1 MRIGILKADETPSP
15 LLPKYGR
22 YEKFYINLLG
32 KHGFQFET
40 YAVVNGDFPTSFE
53 EADGWLV
60 TGSQYAAYQS
70 EQWIDRLKQFIR
82 GTYEREVPL
91 VGICFGHQV
100 VASALGGIVERS
112 REGWTAGPVRYERPS
127 TGTAQNVL
135 AWHQDEV
142 TVRPPPAQVMGSSP
156 GCRFAMLKYGRS
168 VLTYQCHPEL
178 TSSFVQDLLT
188 VHPGELSEEMVS
200 NVMGARDELLEN
212 AALETEIVSLFR
224 RDDAKS

>member
-22 YEKFYINLLG
+22 YEKFYIDLLG

-112 REGWTAGPVRYERPS
+112 RRRVDCGPGALRAAVDRHSAKCACMASRRGHGPPAAGPGDGLVAGLYVRNAEIWTERIDVS
-127 TGTAQNVL
+127 VSSGA
-135 AWHQDEV
+135 DELV
-142 TVRPPPAQVMGSSP
+142 V
-156 GCRFAMLKYGRS
+156 
-168 VLTYQCHPEL
+168 E
-178 TSSFVQDLLT
+178 DLLT

-200 NVMGARDELLEN
+200 NVMGVRDELLEN

-224 RDDAKS
+224 RDDVKS

>member
-1 MRIGILKADETPSP
+1 MRIGILKADETPGL

-22 YEKFYINLLG
+22 YERFYIDLLG
-32 KHGFQFET
+32 KYGFEFEI
-40 YAVVNGDFPTSFE
+40 YAVVNGAFPGSFN

-60 TGSQYAAYQS
+60 TGSQYAAYQTVK
-70 EQWIDRLKQFIR
+70 WIDRLKQFVR
-82 GTYEREVPL
+82 ETYEREMPL

-112 REGWTAGPVRYERPS
+112 KEGWTAGPVRYERPS
-127 TGTAQNVL
+127 AGRAQNVL

-142 TVRPPPAQVMGSSP
+142 TIRPPPAQVVGSSA

-168 VLTYQCHPEL
+168 MLTYQCHPEL

-188 VHPGELSEEMVS
+188 VHPGELSDAMVS
-200 NVMGARDELLEN
+200 NVMGARDDQLEN
-212 AALETEIVSLFR
+212 IELETEIVSLFKCADR
-224 RDDAKS
+224 